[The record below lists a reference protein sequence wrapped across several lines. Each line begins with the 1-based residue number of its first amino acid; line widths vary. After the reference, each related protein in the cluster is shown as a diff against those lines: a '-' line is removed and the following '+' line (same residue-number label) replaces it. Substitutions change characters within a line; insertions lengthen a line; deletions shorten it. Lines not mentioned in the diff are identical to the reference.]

1 MSKAGVPP
9 DMLAKTLQLQKA
21 LADQGV
27 PVEMIAQAM
36 EELFGEAGSVLIPEM
51 KDLLQGGIS
60 PEDINKIL
68 ALSKSFSSGAGGKSK
83 LDIPGKLASK
93 EDIKVVNIYFLS
105 NKLSGSLKS
114 KSLAKNKHT

>member
-68 ALSKSFSSGAGGKSK
+68 ALSKSFSSGDGSKSK
-83 LDIPGKLASK
+83 MNFKFTNSSSK
-93 EDIKVVNIYFLS
+93 EDIKAWT
-105 NKLSGSLKS
+105 SLYMDGTAVKIS
-114 KSLAKNKHT
+114 

>member
-60 PEDINKIL
+60 PDDINKIL

-105 NKLSGSLKS
+105 NKLCGFRK
-114 KSLAKNKHT
+114 ARFWN

>member
-60 PEDINKIL
+60 PDDINKIL
-68 ALSKSFSSGAGGKSK
+68 ALSKSFSSGAEGKSK

-93 EDIKVVNIYFLS
+93 EDIKVVYIYFLS
-105 NKLSGSLKS
+105 KKLCGFLLQEFLEQKS
-114 KSLAKNKHT
+114 T

>member
-51 KDLLQGGIS
+51 KDLLQG
-60 PEDINKIL
+60 
-68 ALSKSFSSGAGGKSK
+68 
-83 LDIPGKLASK
+83 
-93 EDIKVVNIYFLS
+93 KVLLMLCKVS
-105 NKLSGSLKS
+105 
-114 KSLAKNKHT
+114 